1 MFLQKTKLKTNKIK
15 KMKKS
20 IIVLSSLFFLT
31 LTMQAQD
38 RTQPKPGPAPSIN
51 IKKPETFSL
60 PNGLKVLVVENH
72 KLPRVA
78 YSLTLDNMPYA
89 EGNKKGVDDLTSSLI
104 GNGSTKISKDAFNEE
119 IDFLGASINFYSSGA
134 SASGLSKHAKR
145 VMELMA
151 EGALMPNFT
160 QEEFDKDKE
169 KLIEGLKTQEKSVTA
184 VAGRVERVLAF
195 GKNHPSG
202 EYLSEETINNVTLED
217 VKNNYKT
224 YFVPENAY
232 LVIVGDVKTKDV
244 KKLVENLFGKWAK
257 ATAPK
262 LTYPN
267 PTNVA
272 STQINFV
279 DMPNAVQSEITI
291 LNTVNLKM
299 SDADYF
305 PVILANQVYGGD
317 FNSYLNMNLREAH
330 GWTYGARS
338 SVGFDKNLYS
348 EFRANT
354 QVRNAVTDSA
364 VVEALKELKKIRTEK
379 VSAEILNNVKAG
391 YIGRFVMQVEKPATV
406 ARYALNIQTE
416 ALPADFYE
424 NYIKNINA
432 VTPEDV
438 MRVANKYFLAD
449 NLRILVVGKG
459 TEVLSGL
466 ESIKIP
472 ISYFDKF
479 GNPTSKPVMKKPV
492 PAGVTVKTVVD
503 SYVAAIGGDKSVKA
517 VKSIAYVGSTSI
529 PQIPSPL
536 AYNQKND
543 VTGKMMV
550 EISMPGMSL
559 MKQVVNG
566 NTGYMTSQGQKKVVE
581 GTELAKM
588 KESAVLFGE
597 TLLASKAGVTVTGIE
612 PMNGS
617 DAYSVVDGDTTYY
630 FDVKSGLKTAESTTE
645 EQGGQ
650 KMTRVTSFNDYRD
663 VKGVK
668 LPFNMIMNV
677 GFDLDIKM
685 SEVKINEG
693 VSDADFQ

>member
-1 MFLQKTKLKTNKIK
+1 
-15 KMKKS
+15 MKK
-20 IIVLSSLFFLT
+20 IIVLSSLFLT
-31 LTMQAQD
+31 LIMQAQD
-38 RTQPKPGPAPSIN
+38 RTQPIPGPAPKIN

-72 KLPRVA
+72 KLPRVS
-78 YSLTLDNMPYA
+78 YSLTIDNTPYA

-104 GNGSTKISKDAFNEE
+104 GNGSTKTAKDPFNEE
-119 IDFLGASINFYSSGA
+119 IDFLGANINFYSSGA

-145 VMELMA
+145 IMELMA

-160 QEEFDKDKE
+160 QDEFDKEKD

-184 VAGRVERVLAF
+184 VASRVERVLAY

-202 EYLSEETINNVTLED
+202 EYLSEETINNVSLED
-217 VKNNYKT
+217 VKENYRT
-224 YFVPENAY
+224 YFVPEHAY

-244 KKLVENLFGKWAK
+244 KKLVENLFGSWTK
-257 ATAPK
+257 ATAPR
-262 LTYPN
+262 LSYSN
-267 PTNVA
+267 PSNVQY
-272 STQINFV
+272 SQINFV

-299 SDADYF
+299 TDADFF

-338 SVGFDKNLYS
+338 SIGFDKNIYS
-348 EFRANT
+348 LFKANT

-379 VSAEILNNVKAG
+379 VTDEILNNVKAG
-391 YIGRFVMQVEKPATV
+391 YVGKFVMQVEKPATV
-406 ARYALNIQTE
+406 ARYALNIETE
-416 ALPADFYE
+416 GLPTDFYE

-432 VTPEDV
+432 VTPDDV
-438 MRVANKYFLAD
+438 MRVANKYFLQD

-459 TEVLSGL
+459 SEVIAGL
-466 ESIKIP
+466 ESTKIP
-472 ISYFDKF
+472 MFYFDKF
-479 GNPTSKPVMKKPV
+479 GNPTEKPAMKKPV
-492 PAGVTVKTVVD
+492 PAGVTAKTVID
-503 SYVAAIGGDKSVKA
+503 AYVAAIGGDKAVKA
-517 VKSIAYVGSTSI
+517 VKSIAYTGSTTI
-529 PQIPSPL
+529 PQAPMPL
-536 AYNQKND
+536 SYSSKTD
-543 VTGKMMV
+543 SKGRMMI
-550 EISMPGMSL
+550 ELSMAGMGSI

-566 NTGYMTSQGQKKVVE
+566 NTGYMMQQGQKKVLE
-581 GTELAKM
+581 GEELAKM
-588 KESAVLFGE
+588 KESAVLFNE
-597 TLLASKAGVTVTGIE
+597 TLLATKTGVTISGIE

-617 DAYSVVDGDTTYY
+617 DAYAVVDGDTTYY
-630 FDVKSGLKTAESTTE
+630 FDVKSGLKTAESSTE

-650 KMTRVTSFNDYRD
+650 KMTRVTNFNDYRA

-668 LPFNMIMNV
+668 VPFNTIMNV
-677 GFDLDIKM
+677 GFELDIKM
-685 SEVKINEG
+685 SDVKINED